1 MTKSQFI
8 SIVSGFI
15 DPCLANAFVKH
26 AESKGYFN
34 ESKSAENTY
43 SALKK
48 KIAYAKGTPS
58 PIRNLYEAK
67 GAIDMAHQLGA
78 ITCDQYFELD
88 HKCVYEGINNPEYIK
103 KED

>member
-1 MTKSQFI
+1 MTKAQFI

-48 KIAYAKGTPS
+48 KLHTQKA
-58 PIRNLYEAK
+58 RRL
-67 GAIDMAHQLGA
+67 Q
-78 ITCDQYFELD
+78 
-88 HKCVYEGINNPEYIK
+88 
-103 KED
+103 